1 METHRRRPA
10 QRLTRQRFAAGL
22 NAGLADNDQSQPSQD
37 GCDYFGGSIVVNIE
51 NNPPLPLR
59 SSPPR
64 MSIIVLRFVVL
75 LFVMVTLMALAWNN

>member
-1 METHRRRPA
+1 M
-10 QRLTRQRFAAGL
+10 
-22 NAGLADNDQSQPSQD
+22 
-37 GCDYFGGSIVVNIE
+37 NIE